1 MKGKFIDLI
10 GIIRKTMGMR
20 GLNLDQLLTFATVV
34 EHGGF
39 TEAAT
44 RLGLTQPAVSMQIR
58 NLEDRFGVRLI
69 ERVGKRALPTAA
81 GRDLL
86 PFVRRLR
93 DEADAAVVHMM
104 RHRAGDTGRVRIGTG
119 ATACIYRLPPLLTA
133 LRADHPGVEII
144 VVTGNTPEIL
154 DAVEAG
160 TLDLALVTLPARRP
174 GLSIE
179 PVCTEELV
187 AVGPRSAGEAED
199 MGGGAGGGAVNPAEA
214 AAGPLILYE
223 RGGTMRAVIDAWFV
237 AGGSQPRP
245 AMELGNVEA
254 IKNLVAAGLGRSI
267 LPAVTVAGEADRDRF
282 TVRPLTPPL
291 TRGLGLAL
299 RRDKVPDAGVRA
311 MMKAMAA
318 IG

>member
-1 MKGKFIDLI
+1 
-10 GIIRKTMGMR
+10 MR

-34 EHGGF
+34 EHAGF
-39 TEAAT
+39 TEAAA

-58 NLEDRFGVRLI
+58 NLEERFGVRLI

-93 DEADAAVVHMM
+93 DEADAAVAHMM
-104 RHRAGDTGRVRIGTG
+104 SHRAGDVGRVRIGTG
-119 ATACIYRLPPLLTA
+119 ATACIYRLPPLLAA
-133 LRADHPGVEII
+133 LRADHPGLEII
-144 VVTGNTPEIL
+144 VVTGNTPDIL

-160 TLDLALVTLPARRP
+160 TLDLALVTMPAARP

-179 PVCTEELV
+179 PVCAEALV
-187 AVGPRSAGEAED
+187 AVDAPR
-199 MGGGAGGGAVNPAEA
+199 AGGGYGDDGAALSPAALSPAGA

-237 AGGSQPRP
+237 AGGAQPRP

-267 LPAVTVAGEADRDRF
+267 LPAVTVAGPGDRERF
-282 TVRPLTPPL
+282 AVHPLTPPL
-291 TRGLGLAL
+291 TRTLGLAL
-299 RRDKVPDAGVRA
+299 RRDKVPDPGVRA
-311 MMKAMAA
+311 LVKAIAA
-318 IG
+318 MG

>member
-1 MKGKFIDLI
+1 
-10 GIIRKTMGMR
+10 MR
-20 GLNLDQLLTFATVV
+20 GVNLDQLLTFAMVV

-39 TEAAT
+39 TEAAA

-86 PFVRRLR
+86 PFVHRLR

-104 RHRAGDTGRVRIGTG
+104 RHRAGDFGRVRIGTG
-119 ATACIYRLPPLLTA
+119 ATACIYRLPSVLTA
-133 LRADHPGVEII
+133 LRADHPGLEII

-160 TLDLALVTLPARRP
+160 TLDLALVTLPAARP
-174 GLSIE
+174 SLFIE
-179 PVCTEELV
+179 PVCVETLV
-187 AVGPRSAGEAED
+187 VVDPRRD
-199 MGGGAGGGAVNPAEA
+199 GAVDEDGDAVHPAEA
-214 AAGPLILYE
+214 AAAPLILYE

-237 AGGSQPRP
+237 AGGCQPRP

-267 LPAVTVAGEADRDRF
+267 LPSVTVAGDLDRDRF
-282 TVRPLTPPL
+282 CARSLIPPL
-291 TRGLGLAL
+291 TRSLGLAL
-299 RRDKVPDAGVRA
+299 RRDKMLDAGVRA
-311 MMKAMAA
+311 MAAA
-318 IG
+318 IRALESPG

>member
-1 MKGKFIDLI
+1 
-10 GIIRKTMGMR
+10 MR
-20 GLNLDQLLTFATVV
+20 RLNLDQLLTFAMVV
-34 EHGGF
+34 EHAGF
-39 TEAAT
+39 TEAAV

-58 NLEDRFGVRLI
+58 NLEDRLGVRLI

-93 DEADAAVVHMM
+93 DEADAAMTHMM
-104 RHRAGDTGRVRIGTG
+104 RHRAGETGRVRIGTG
-119 ATACIYRLPPLLTA
+119 ATACIYRLPPLLAT
-133 LRADHPGVEII
+133 LRAAHPGLEII
-144 VVTGNTPEIL
+144 VVTGNTPDIL
-154 DAVEAG
+154 DTVEAG
-160 TLDLALVTLPARRP
+160 TLDLALVTLPAARP

-179 PVCTEELV
+179 PVCEEEMV
-187 AVGPRSAGEAED
+187 AVDARADGVPNPSSDPSSGPSTALPP
-199 MGGGAGGGAVNPAEA
+199 MTPVEA

-237 AGGSQPRP
+237 AGGAQPRP

-267 LPAVTVAGEADRDRF
+267 LPAVTVAGEGDRHRF
-282 TVRPLTPPL
+282 GVRPLAPPL
-291 TRGLGLAL
+291 TRTLGLAL
-299 RRDKVPDAGVRA
+299 RRDKVRDAGVRA
-311 MMKAMAA
+311 LVKAISA

>member
-1 MKGKFIDLI
+1 
-10 GIIRKTMGMR
+10 MR
-20 GLNLDQLLTFATVV
+20 GVNLDQLLTFAMVV

-39 TEAAT
+39 TEAAA

-86 PFVRRLR
+86 PFVHRLR
-93 DEADAAVVHMM
+93 DEADAAVAHMM
-104 RHRAGDTGRVRIGTG
+104 RHRAGDFGRVRIGTG
-119 ATACIYRLPPLLTA
+119 ATACIYRLPSVLTA
-133 LRADHPGVEII
+133 LRADHPGLEII

-160 TLDLALVTLPARRP
+160 TLDLALVTLPAARP
-174 GLSIE
+174 SLFIE
-179 PVCTEELV
+179 PVCVETLV
-187 AVGPRSAGEAED
+187 AVDPRRMEPEEAND
-199 MGGGAGGGAVNPAEA
+199 AVDPAEA
-214 AAGPLILYE
+214 AAAPLILYE

-237 AGGSQPRP
+237 AGGCQPRP

-267 LPAVTVAGEADRDRF
+267 LPSVTVAGDLDRDRF
-282 TVRPLTPPL
+282 RARPLVPPL
-291 TRGLGLAL
+291 TRSLGLAL
-299 RRDKVPDAGVRA
+299 RRDKMLDAGVRA
-311 MMKAMAA
+311 MAAA
-318 IG
+318 IRSLEPSS

>member
-1 MKGKFIDLI
+1 
-10 GIIRKTMGMR
+10 MR

-34 EHGGF
+34 EHAGF
-39 TEAAT
+39 TEAAA

-58 NLEDRFGVRLI
+58 NLEKRFGVRLI

-93 DEADAAVVHMM
+93 DEADAAAARMM
-104 RHRAGDTGRVRIGTG
+104 SHRAGAVGRVRIGTG
-119 ATACIYRLPPLLTA
+119 ATACIYRLPPLLAA
-133 LRADHPGVEII
+133 LRADHPGLEII

-154 DAVEAG
+154 DSVEAG
-160 TLDLALVTLPARRP
+160 TLDLALVTLPAVRP

-179 PVCTEELV
+179 PVRVEEMV
-187 AVGPRSAGEAED
+187 AVDAR
-199 MGGGAGGGAVNPAEA
+199 AGGSDGVAISPAEV

-237 AGGSQPRP
+237 AGGARPRP

-254 IKNLVAAGLGRSI
+254 TKHLVAAGLGRSI
-267 LPAVTVAGEADRDRF
+267 LPAVTVAGEGDRERF
-282 TVRPLTPPL
+282 AVRPLSPPL
-291 TRGLGLAL
+291 TRTLGLAL
-299 RRDKVPDAGVRA
+299 RRDKVPDPGVRA
-311 MMKAMAA
+311 LMKAIASMA
-318 IG
+318 

>member
-1 MKGKFIDLI
+1 
-10 GIIRKTMGMR
+10 MR

-34 EHGGF
+34 EHAGF
-39 TEAAT
+39 TEAAA

-58 NLEDRFGVRLI
+58 NLEERLGVRLI

-93 DEADAAVVHMM
+93 DEADAAVAHMM

-119 ATACIYRLPPLLTA
+119 ATACIYRLPPLLAA
-133 LRADHPGVEII
+133 LRAGHPGLEII
-144 VVTGNTPEIL
+144 VVTGNTADIL
-154 DAVEAG
+154 DTVEAG
-160 TLDLALVTLPARRP
+160 TLDLALVTLPAARP

-179 PVCTEELV
+179 PVCVEEMV
-187 AVGPRSAGEAED
+187 AVGPRVGGDRAED
-199 MGGGAGGGAVNPAEA
+199 ACLAPIPLAPVEA

-237 AGGSQPRP
+237 AGGVQPRP

-267 LPAVTVAGEADRDRF
+267 LPAVTVAGEGDRDRF
-282 TVRPLTPPL
+282 AVRPLAPPL
-291 TRGLGLAL
+291 TRSLGLAL

-311 MMKAMAA
+311 LAKAIAA
-318 IG
+318 MG

>member
-1 MKGKFIDLI
+1 
-10 GIIRKTMGMR
+10 MR

-34 EHGGF
+34 EHAGF
-39 TEAAT
+39 TEAAA

-58 NLEDRFGVRLI
+58 NLEERFGVRLI

-93 DEADAAVVHMM
+93 DEADAAVAHMM
-104 RHRAGDTGRVRIGTG
+104 SHRAGDVGRVRIGTG
-119 ATACIYRLPPLLTA
+119 ATACIYRLPPLLAA
-133 LRADHPGVEII
+133 LRADHPGLEII
-144 VVTGNTPEIL
+144 VVTGNTPDIL

-160 TLDLALVTLPARRP
+160 TLDLALVTMPAARP

-179 PVCTEELV
+179 PVCAEELV
-187 AVGPRSAGEAED
+187 AVDAPRAVD
-199 MGGGAGGGAVNPAEA
+199 DGGAALSVSALSPAGA
-214 AAGPLILYE
+214 AAGSLILYE

-237 AGGSQPRP
+237 AGGAQPRP

-267 LPAVTVAGEADRDRF
+267 LPAVTVAGPGDRARF
-282 TVRPLTPPL
+282 AVRPLTPPL
-291 TRGLGLAL
+291 TRTLGLAL
-299 RRDKVPDAGVRA
+299 RRDKVPDPGVRA
-311 MMKAMAA
+311 LARAIAAM
-318 IG
+318 G

>member
-1 MKGKFIDLI
+1 
-10 GIIRKTMGMR
+10 MR

-34 EHGGF
+34 EHTGF
-39 TEAAT
+39 TEAAA

-58 NLEDRFGVRLI
+58 NLEERFGVRLI

-93 DEADAAVVHMM
+93 DEADAAVAHMM
-104 RHRAGDTGRVRIGTG
+104 SHRAGDVGRVRIGTG
-119 ATACIYRLPPLLTA
+119 ATACIYRLPPLLAA
-133 LRADHPGVEII
+133 LRADHPGLEII
-144 VVTGNTPEIL
+144 VVTGNTPDIL

-160 TLDLALVTLPARRP
+160 TLDLALVTMPAARP

-179 PVCTEELV
+179 PVCAEELV
-187 AVGPRSAGEAED
+187 AVDAPRAVD
-199 MGGGAGGGAVNPAEA
+199 DGGAALSVSALSPAGA
-214 AAGPLILYE
+214 AAGSLILYE

-237 AGGSQPRP
+237 AGGAQPRP

-267 LPAVTVAGEADRDRF
+267 LPAVTVAGPGDRARF
-282 TVRPLTPPL
+282 AVRPLTPPL
-291 TRGLGLAL
+291 TRTLGLAL
-299 RRDKVPDAGVRA
+299 RRDKVPDPGVRA
-311 MMKAMAA
+311 LARAIAAM
-318 IG
+318 G

>member
-1 MKGKFIDLI
+1 
-10 GIIRKTMGMR
+10 MR

-34 EHGGF
+34 EHAGF
-39 TEAAT
+39 TEAAA

-58 NLEDRFGVRLI
+58 NLEERFGVRLI

-93 DEADAAVVHMM
+93 DEADAAVAHMM
-104 RHRAGDTGRVRIGTG
+104 SHRAGDVGRVRIGTG
-119 ATACIYRLPPLLTA
+119 ATACIYRLPPLLAA
-133 LRADHPGVEII
+133 LRADHPGLEII
-144 VVTGNTPEIL
+144 VVTGNTPDIL

-160 TLDLALVTLPARRP
+160 TLDLALVTMPAARP

-179 PVCTEELV
+179 PVCAEELV
-187 AVGPRSAGEAED
+187 AVDAPRAVD
-199 MGGGAGGGAVNPAEA
+199 DGGAALSASALSPAGA
-214 AAGPLILYE
+214 AAGSLILYE

-237 AGGSQPRP
+237 AGGAQPRP

-267 LPAVTVAGEADRDRF
+267 LPAVTVAGPGDRARF
-282 TVRPLTPPL
+282 AVRPLTPPL
-291 TRGLGLAL
+291 TRTLGLAL

-311 MMKAMAA
+311 LARAIAAM
-318 IG
+318 G